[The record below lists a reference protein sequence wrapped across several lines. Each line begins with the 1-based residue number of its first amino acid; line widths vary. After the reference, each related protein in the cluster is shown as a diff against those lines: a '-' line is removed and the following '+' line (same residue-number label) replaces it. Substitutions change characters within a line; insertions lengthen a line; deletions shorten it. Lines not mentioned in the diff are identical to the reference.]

1 MASFL
6 DLESTNW
13 SYYSIP
19 VAFVLC
25 MAPHAYA
32 VALAGKNY
40 DISNPRKT
48 EEICAKDEKMSKAT
62 LKRISRARA
71 AAANGFETLGLYAA
85 AITAGNAAGLA
96 TGRMNRLA
104 LTYVLSR
111 AVYNYVYVV
120 LQDNARLA
128 AVRPLV
134 WGVGIAV
141 VMGLFVGA
149 AGKL

>member
-6 DLESTNW
+6 DLDSANW

-19 VAFVLC
+19 VAFFLC
-25 MAPHAYA
+25 MVPHAYA
-32 VALAGKNY
+32 IGLAGKNY
-40 DISNPRKT
+40 DIANPRKT
-48 EEICAKDEKMSKAT
+48 EELCAKDEKMSKVT

-71 AAANGFETLGLYAA
+71 AAANGFETIALYAT
-85 AITAGNAAGLA
+85 AITAGNAAGLSA
-96 TGRMNRLA
+96 GRMNRLA

-128 AVRPLV
+128 GVRPLV

-141 VMGLFVGA
+141 IMSLFIGA